1 MANIDL
7 ELLKKLRDKTSSS
20 IADCRMALEESG
32 GDYSKALAWLKK
44 RSIEKAEKKADRETM
59 QGVIDAYIHQGGKVG
74 VLVEA
79 LCETDFVAKTDE
91 FKHLTKEIGMQV
103 AAMNP
108 KDVDSLLKQEYIRDS
123 SQTIEQFIKS
133 IVGKLGENIVIKR
146 FVRFEI

>member
-7 ELLKKLRDKTSSS
+7 NLLKRLRNETSAS

-32 GDYSKALAWLKK
+32 GDYEKALVWQK
-44 RSIEKAEKKADRETM
+44 RRSVEKAEKKADRETS
-59 QGVIDAYIHQGGKVG
+59 QGAVDAYIHNGGKVG
-74 VLVEA
+74 VLVEV

-91 FKHLTKEIGMQV
+91 FKYLAKEIGMQV

-108 KDVDSLLKQEYIRDS
+108 KDVDSLMKQEYIRDS
-123 SQTIEQFIKS
+123 SQTIEKFVKS
-133 IVGKLGENIVIKR
+133 VVGKLGENIVVKR